1 MQLYYLDKRRIVQV
15 ADSKTVT
22 LGQVVNEVEPDK
34 EQNDVTIAEPTQ
46 PRVDTPTGMVIDVFK
61 VHKT

>member
-1 MQLYYLDKRRIVQV
+1 MQV

-46 PRVDTPTGMVIDVFK
+46 PRVDTPTGMVIDVF
-61 VHKT
+61 